1 MTREGVLEV
10 VKKHICDISED
21 LSAEKIDPA
30 RSMKDLGINS
40 LDIVEVV
47 SCSMR
52 ELKVKVPRSELSK
65 LTNING
71 LVDMLF
77 VAVEQKESAAA
88 AAKISA

>member
-1 MTREGVLEV
+1 MEREQILAV
-10 VKKHICDISED
+10 VKKHILDISED
-21 LSAEKIDPA
+21 LTEEKIDPA

-71 LVDMLF
+71 LVDLLHR
-77 VAVEQKESAAA
+77 VSLEKEAATAKTSA
-88 AAKISA
+88 

>member
-1 MTREGVLEV
+1 MEREEILAV
-10 VKKHICDISED
+10 VKKHILDIAED
-21 LSAEKIDPA
+21 LTEEKIDPA

-65 LTNING
+65 LSNING
-71 LVDMLF
+71 LVDLLYRVSLEKDAD
-77 VAVEQKESAAA
+77 VAKTTA
-88 AAKISA
+88 